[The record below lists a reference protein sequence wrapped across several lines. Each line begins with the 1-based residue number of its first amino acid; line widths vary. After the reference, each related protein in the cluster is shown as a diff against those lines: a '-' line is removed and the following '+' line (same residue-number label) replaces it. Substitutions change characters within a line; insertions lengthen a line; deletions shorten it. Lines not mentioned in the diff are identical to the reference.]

1 MLRADR
7 GFIQNVMGAPE
18 EEIHSLINY
27 FLVTISVPK
36 ARLF

>member
-1 MLRADR
+1 
-7 GFIQNVMGAPE
+7 MGAPE